1 MSRSRPNKFSDADQ
15 ESRKMTTDKPIILKR
30 DCPAVMVPSGEP
42 LALKS
47 GGQVWLTQALGGG
60 YTVMTDHGYTVR
72 IDGRDG
78 DALGLGIGEPAID
91 PTRENAGSVQE
102 QVWQQLRCCFDP
114 EIPVNIVDLGLVYD
128 CGIEALPNGGHKVV
142 VHFTLTAQ
150 GCGMGE
156 ILKADIRRKLLEVRD
171 VREAAVELVWDPP
184 WSQSRMSVEAK
195 HQLGIE

>member
-1 MSRSRPNKFSDADQ
+1 
-15 ESRKMTTDKPIILKR
+15 MTTDKPIILQR

-42 LALKS
+42 VSLKS
-47 GGQVWLTQALGGG
+47 GSQVWLTQSLGGG
-60 YTVMTDHGYTVR
+60 YTVMSDHGYTVR

-78 DALGLGIGEPAID
+78 DALGFTDVESSLVSSAG
-91 PTRENAGSVQE
+91 NAGSVQE
-102 QVWQQLRCCFDP
+102 RVWQQLRSCFDP
-114 EIPVNIVDLGLVYD
+114 EIPVNIVDLGLIYD
-128 CGIEALPNGGHKVV
+128 CQVEPLPDGGHKALVL
-142 VHFTLTAQ
+142 FTLTAQ

-156 ILKADIRRKLLEVRD
+156 FLKADIRRKLLEVSD

>member
-1 MSRSRPNKFSDADQ
+1 
-15 ESRKMTTDKPIILKR
+15 MTTDKPIILKR

-42 LALKS
+42 LSLKS

-78 DALGLGIGEPAID
+78 DALGLSDSESVIGQA
-91 PTRENAGSVQE
+91 TGNAGSVQDR
-102 QVWQQLRCCFDP
+102 VWQQLRSCFDP
-114 EIPVNIVDLGLVYD
+114 EIPVNIVDLGLIYD
-128 CGIEALPNGGHKVV
+128 CQVVALPNGGHKAVV
-142 VHFTLTAQ
+142 LFTLTAQ

-156 ILKADIRRKLLEVRD
+156 FLKADIRRKLLEVSD
-171 VREAAVELVWDPP
+171 VREATVELVWDPP
-184 WSQSRMSVEAK
+184 WSQSRMSIEAK

>member
-1 MSRSRPNKFSDADQ
+1 
-15 ESRKMTTDKPIILKR
+15 MTTDKPIILQR

-42 LALKS
+42 VSLKS
-47 GGQVWLTQALGGG
+47 GSQVWLTQSLGGG
-60 YTVMTDHGYTVR
+60 YTVMSDHGYTVR

-78 DALGLGIGEPAID
+78 DALGFTNVEGSLVSSAG
-91 PTRENAGSVQE
+91 NAGSVQE
-102 QVWQQLRCCFDP
+102 RVWQQLRSCFDP
-114 EIPVNIVDLGLVYD
+114 EIPVNIVDLGLIYD
-128 CGIEALPNGGHKVV
+128 CQVEPLPDGGHKALVL
-142 VHFTLTAQ
+142 FTLTAQ

-156 ILKADIRRKLLEVRD
+156 FLKADIRRKLLEVSD